1 MNPHVA
7 VLPESPEAIDP
18 NLPPHLVAALHP
30 GRAEREGRQLGPHLV
45 GQTFCCLDQKTGSI
59 AKFTIK
65 DCGTSH
71 LRGEWSEMEGED
83 LRVLQIT
90 PEVLEEKLANRVE

>member
-1 MNPHVA
+1 MNPQVA
-7 VLPESPEAIDP
+7 VLPESPAA
-18 NLPPHLVAALHP
+18 NLPPHLVAAFYP
-30 GRAEREGRQLGPHLV
+30 GRAEREGRQVGPHLV
-45 GQTFCCLDQKTGSI
+45 GQTFRYLDQKTGSI

-71 LRGEWSEMEGED
+71 LRGEWFEIEGED

-90 PEVLEEKLANRVE
+90 PEELEEMLANRVE